1 MWWGETVGQRGE
13 PGWAPANLCQ
23 FLQAVDEQR
32 GMIASAHSKLEAQ
45 HVALVALG
53 AWRRLARPA

>member
-1 MWWGETVGQRGE
+1 
-13 PGWAPANLCQ
+13 LCQ
-23 FLQAVDEQR
+23 FSQAVDEQR